1 MSKFF
6 QRLPAHVVNGISVA
20 IGIGL
25 VQLLVTLMVGP
36 LAALAATSG
45 AVLASLADQPLAP
58 HRTWRRVLSAGL
70 TGCVVIVLT
79 LLLRPFPL
87 VLGLLVALVG
97 FGSALVLAWGPRA
110 GPLSFVG
117 VLALVFTL
125 ATPAGLLPLAQ
136 QIGCSLLGAALYLGW
151 AMLTSRLLQPRYRAL
166 ALAEVLAATAR
177 LLRSRAALLAAEEA
191 PPDDVSPL
199 QAWIRDEAARD
210 ERVQAARD
218 LLFAAAT
225 PQIQHQTQRQTALLL
240 LAIELRDT
248 LMTSDL
254 DLDLLGLDAGA
265 LRVRQTLARHLHQ
278 VADALDTIHL
288 ALRLGQAFVPS
299 AETSSQLAALAAT
312 PPFGADDA
320 RARLTTALLERRSH
334 MERVLARMQALMQG
348 AEPRVPLDRAELQL
362 FVTLEGWPLAA
373 LRAQARLA
381 SPVLRHALRAGL
393 ALGSAYF
400 IALALPWASHPY
412 WLVLSV
418 AVVLRGNLEQT
429 LARLNARV
437 AGTALGCLLVLGL
450 AQLGVTALASAVFLV
465 ATGLAHSFAIA
476 RYLVTATA
484 ATVMALVQAHLADP
498 AGGFDTQERL
508 ADTVL
513 GALLAWAFCY
523 VLPAWERRG
532 TQHLVTR
539 LLRSLD
545 ALAGEVLRWPE
556 AATTTLALRLAR
568 REVYVT
574 LGALAAAAQRSV
586 AEPERVR
593 LPLHVCAS
601 LLMHSHTLL
610 AHLTSVRLLLATRSG
625 ELVRDAAQ
633 AALQQAGAAL
643 HRQLDP
649 AGVADSDDAGLTTPS
664 LDAATLAARAL
675 PVQPTEQAL
684 LPWLERR
691 LQLGGLAAAR
701 VAQAARVLIAST
713 RA

>member
-1 MSKFF
+1 MPKFF

-70 TGCVVIVLT
+70 TGCVVIVLA

-151 AMLTSRLLQPRYRAL
+151 AMLMSRLLQPRYRAL
-166 ALAEVLAATAR
+166 ALAEVLVATAR

-218 LLFAAAT
+218 LLFAAAAT
-225 PQIQHQTQRQTALLL
+225 PQTQRQTALLL

-254 DLDLLGLDAGA
+254 DLDLLGFDAGA

-288 ALRLGQAFVPS
+288 ALRLGQAFAPS

-334 MERVLARMQALMQG
+334 MECVLARMQALMQG

-574 LGALAAAAQRSV
+574 LGALAAAAQRSG

-625 ELVRDAAQ
+625 ELARDTAQ

-675 PVQPTEQAL
+675 PVQPAEQVL

>member
-1 MSKFF
+1 MPKFKLL

-20 IGIGL
+20 VGIGL
-25 VQLLVTLMVGP
+25 VQLLVTLLVGP

-45 AVLASLADQPLAP
+45 AVVASLADQPLAP

-70 TGCVVIVLT
+70 TGCAVILLA
-79 LLLRPFPL
+79 LLLRPYPL
-87 VLGLLVALVG
+87 MLGLAVALVG
-97 FGSALVLAWGPRA
+97 FVSALALAWGPRA

-125 ATPAGLLPLAQ
+125 ATPAGLMPLGVQ
-136 QIGCSLLGAALYLGW
+136 VGCSLLGATLYLGW

-166 ALAEVLAATAR
+166 ALAEVLVATAR

-191 PPDDVSPL
+191 VPDNVSPL

-218 LLFAAAT
+218 LLFAADAT
-225 PQIQHQTQRQTALLL
+225 PQIQHQTERQNALLL
-240 LAIELRDT
+240 LSIELRDT

-254 DLDLLGLDAGA
+254 DLDLLGADAGA

-278 VADALDTIHL
+278 VADALEAIHI
-288 ALRLGQAFVPS
+288 ALRLGQDFAPPAEAS
-299 AETSSQLAALAAT
+299 AELAALVAT

-320 RARLTTALLERRSH
+320 RARLTTALLERRRH

-348 AEPRVPLDRAELQL
+348 AELQL
-362 FVTLEGWPLAA
+362 FVTVEGWPLAA

-381 SPVLRHALRAGL
+381 SPVLRHALRVGM
-393 ALGSAYF
+393 ALGNAYF

-429 LARLNARV
+429 LVRLNGRV

-450 AQLGVTALASAVFLV
+450 AQLGLASLASAVFLV
-465 ATGLAHSFAIA
+465 AVAVAHSFVIA

-484 ATVMALVQAHLADP
+484 ATVMALVQAHMAHP
-498 AGGFDTQERL
+498 AGGFATLERL
-508 ADTVL
+508 ADTLL

-532 TQHLVTR
+532 TAHLVGR

-545 ALAGEVLRWPE
+545 VLAAEVLRWPE
-556 AATTTLALRLAR
+556 AAATTLALRLAR
-568 REVYVT
+568 REVYVM
-574 LGALAAAAQRSV
+574 LGALAAAAQRSS
-586 AEPERVR
+586 AEPEQVR

-610 AHLTSVRLLLATRSG
+610 ATRLD
-625 ELVRDAAQ
+625 ELERDAAQ
-633 AALQQAGAAL
+633 AALQQASAAL

-649 AGVADSDDAGLTTPS
+649 VSVASSAEDGQTTS
-664 LDAATLAARAL
+664 TLDAATLAARAL
-675 PVQPTEQAL
+675 PVQPAEQAL

-713 RA
+713 RV